1 MTKDPMQSEG
11 FDETSVS
18 ILLAAVCGAGSSTL
32 DKPVS

>member
-1 MTKDPMQSEG
+1 MQSEG

-32 DKPVS
+32 LIVNAYAYA